1 MAKIFLIFNG
11 VLYIALAA
19 WCTIAPI
26 KTSSAIGFSL
36 PNNSAKSEYI
46 VVYGGLELAMGAFF
60 LLCAFKANMLE
71 AGLWFSLLTYGCL
84 MLYRWSTIFA
94 LKDLSS
100 FIYTMVAVET
110 LMTAASAYLLWRQTT
125 VQA

>member
-1 MAKIFLIFNG
+1 MAKTFLIVNG
-11 VLYIALAA
+11 VLYIGLAL
-19 WCTIAPI
+19 WCTLLPM
-26 KTSSAIGFSL
+26 KTSAAIGFGL
-36 PNNSAKSEYI
+36 PNSSAKSEYL

-60 LLCAFKANMLE
+60 LLCAFKVNMLE

-84 MLYRWSTIFA
+84 MLYRWGTIIA

-110 LMTAASAYLLWRQTT
+110 VMTVVSAWLLWRQSS
-125 VQA
+125 AA